1 MSAETTFLHRW
12 SQTLLS
18 WIGLGNEETKARAH
32 AENWLESADKVW
44 AFRRD
49 VLTERDAAELRQR
62 TDELRQRLKDRAGAA
77 QLQKSIAAL
86 EPVLKRMGGAVYPK
100 SALVE
105 NVEFF
110 LVAAIVIIG
119 VRTYFLQPFK
129 IPTNSMWPTYYGMTP
144 EVYHA
149 TPEEPGPLAVAARA
163 VIYGAWP
170 HRLKAPADGEILL
183 PLSESGTIFRYRT
196 VPGRSWLVFPTQLK
210 EYTLLVGDQP
220 VKVRVPLDFDF
231 EWVINDAFF
240 PTSELFSAPDL
251 RRRMQALLNSSQ
263 FEDRMVDGELV
274 RCVRTGRH
282 VRTGD
287 RVLAFDEITGD
298 QLFVDRVSYHF
309 FRPRV
314 GQGFVF
320 NTANIHSENMLDL
333 SGKQIEQYYIKRLVG
348 VPGDEIQIREPMIYR
363 NGQPITGAE
372 AFDLNARRVGKYRG
386 YFYGPTGLWHSAQ
399 YLTSAQDKLTVPSNS
414 FFAMG
419 DNSGN
424 SGDSRYWGFVP
435 AKEVVGRPL
444 FIYFPFSK
452 RWGPSR

>member
-1 MSAETTFLHRW
+1 MATETHFLKRW
-12 SQTLLS
+12 GQTLLG
-18 WIGLGNEETKARAH
+18 WIGLGGEEAKMRTH

-44 AFRRD
+44 HFRRD
-49 VLTERDAAELRQR
+49 VLTDRESGELRTRTEELRQR
-62 TDELRQRLKDRAGAA
+62 FKAKAGAPKLKQA
-77 QLQKSIAAL
+77 IDAL
-86 EPVLKRMGGAVYPK
+86 EPVLQRTGGAIYPK

-144 EVYHA
+144 EIFKA
-149 TPEEPGPLAVAARA
+149 PADEPSPVAVAARA
-163 VIYGAWP
+163 VAYGAWP
-170 HRLKAPADGEILL
+170 HRLDAPGDGEILI
-183 PLSESGTIFRYRT
+183 PIGGMESRGFVHNRI
-196 VPGRSWLVFPTQLK
+196 VPGKSWLIFPTQLK
-210 EYTLLVGDQP
+210 EYTLLVDDRP
-220 VKVRVPLDFDF
+220 VTVRVPLDFNFD
-231 EWVINDAFF
+231 WVIADAFF
-240 PTSELFSAPDL
+240 PSGHEFNSADFAQILENRL
-251 RRRMQALLNSSQ
+251 RAGE
-263 FEDRMVDGELV
+263 FEIRTVNGERL
-274 RCVRTGRH
+274 RCIRTGRQ
-282 VRTGD
+282 VRSGQ

-298 QLFVDRVSYHF
+298 QLFVDRLSYHF

-320 NTANIHSENMLDL
+320 NTANIHDENMLDL
-333 SGKQIEQYYIKRLVG
+333 AGKQIEQYYIKRLVG
-348 VPGDEIQIREPMIYR
+348 TPGDVIQIHEPMIYR
-363 NGQPITGAE
+363 NGQPITGAD
-372 AFDLNARRVGKYRG
+372 AFEKNARREGKYRG
-386 YFYGPTGLWHSAQ
+386 YFYGPAGRAKNLVSD
-399 YLTSAQDKLTVPSNS
+399 QDKVTVPSNA

-419 DNSGN
+419 DNSID